1 MPAPPYP
8 YIYQQLMKGEVI
20 PFLGAGV
27 PLYDR
32 DPGKTTWT
40 SAAAANIAYLPT
52 ASELAADLHK
62 MANLPAAEKA
72 ELMRAAQYYRYA
84 IGAVPL
90 QQRLSEVFSFK
101 QPPTPVHEF
110 LASVPAPLLIVTTN
124 YDDLME
130 RALDAANKPYHV
142 VVHNTDEK
150 ESVLWWKPGA
160 ADPAETLPDDL
171 DMPPPHP
178 TFVYKIHGA
187 IDRRPGEHGRYVVT
201 EDDYIQFLG
210 RMTRQRVVPT
220 AFAEPFR
227 SRPFLLLGYGLYD
240 WNLRVLLN
248 SIQSMRGKAAIKSW
262 AIETMP
268 KQVEQ
273 KLWEERDVV
282 LFDNLTLKDFLA
294 NLKAQGAAGG
304 GAPGGGP

>member
-32 DPGKTTWT
+32 DPGKTKW
-40 SAAAANIAYLPT
+40 AAAPANIAYLPT
-52 ASELAADLHK
+52 AGELAADLHK
-62 MANLPAAEKA
+62 VANLPAVEKG
-72 ELMRAAQYYRYA
+72 ELTRMAQYYRYVL
-84 IGAVPL
+84 GSGPL
-90 QQRLSEVFSFK
+90 LQRLSEVFSFK

-130 RALDAANKPYHV
+130 RALDTAPNPKPYHV
-142 VVHNTDEK
+142 MVHNTGEV
-150 ESVLWWKPGA
+150 ENVLWWKPGA
-160 ADPAETLPDDL
+160 ANPEEISPEEIDL
-171 DMPPPHP
+171 PPPLP
-178 TFVYKIHGA
+178 TVVYKIHGA
-187 IDRRPGEHGRYVVT
+187 IDRRPGKQGNYVIT

-210 RMTRQRVVPT
+210 RMTRKRVVPSGL
-220 AFAEPFR
+220 AEPFR
-227 SRPFLLLGYGLYD
+227 LRPFLFLGYGLYD
-240 WNLRVLLN
+240 WNLRVLLS
-248 SIQSMRGKAAIKSW
+248 SIQAMRGKGSVKSW
-262 AIETMP
+262 AIETLP

-282 LFDNLTLKDFLA
+282 MFDNLTLKDFID
-294 NLKAQGAAGG
+294 NLKAQAGGAAGG
-304 GAPGGGP
+304 GP